1 MEKRVYSIGYERRT
15 LSEFI
20 RVLKEQGVQR
30 VADLRNSPYSRV
42 QGFSARELARALTL
56 EGIEYRNFIV
66 LGAPRKLR
74 ERSDTMSHDEF
85 LAAYRQHF
93 EKYAGDY
100 ELLKEFLGG
109 DGGAIMCLE
118 RDSRECHRR
127 VVEEELIRDGYQ
139 VVAVGDEAHKVW
151 F

>member
-20 RVLKEQGVQR
+20 RVLREQGVKR
-30 VADLRNSPYSRV
+30 VADLRNSPYSRIE
-42 QGFSARELARALTL
+42 GFSAKELARALTH
-56 EGIEYRNFIV
+56 EGVEYRNFIV

-74 ERSDTMSHDEF
+74 ERSDTMGHDEF
-85 LAAYRQHF
+85 MKAYRQHF

-100 ELLKEFLGG
+100 GLLKEYLGD

-127 VVEEELIRDGYQ
+127 VVEEELRKDGYQ
-139 VVAVGDEAHKVW
+139 VVAVGDEVHRVW